1 MNEIFLKQIDEVT
14 PFWLF
19 YSKDSGEPGNIQLSA
34 CANNFSIHR
43 GYVSEDGLQCVGV
56 RYEKDGFGCYELY
69 NVGHTLIKCPLKPNP
84 IQKLL
89 GGKKAEE
96 KLRAAYESFEEQL
109 NSRGW
114 KTIPEAIHNEVTT
127 K

>member
-1 MNEIFLKQIDEVT
+1 MLDISIKQIKEIS
-14 PFWLF
+14 PFWVF
-19 YSKDSGEPGNIQLSA
+19 YVKEDGEPGSIQLSA
-34 CANNFSIHR
+34 CANNFTLQR
-43 GYVSEDGLQCVGV
+43 GSGSEAGLQCVGL
-56 RYEKDGFGCYELY
+56 RYENDGFGCYELF

-96 KLRAAYESFEEQL
+96 KLREQYESFESQL

-114 KTIPEAIHNEVTT
+114 KTITE
-127 K
+127 

>member
-1 MNEIFLKQIDEVT
+1 MTEISIKKIREISE
-14 PFWLF
+14 FWLV
-19 YSKDSGEPGNIQLSA
+19 YDKDEGVGHIQLSA

-43 GYVSEDGLQCVGV
+43 GYVSEDSLQCVGT

-69 NVGHTLIKCPLKPNP
+69 NVGHTRIKCPLKPNP

-96 KLRAAYESFEEQL
+96 KLRTAYEAFEQQL

>member
-1 MNEIFLKQIDEVT
+1 MTEISIKQIKEIGE
-14 PFWLF
+14 FWIV
-19 YSKDSGEPGNIQLSA
+19 YAKDDGSNGHIQLSA

-43 GYVSEDGLQCVGV
+43 GYVSEDSLQCVGT

-96 KLRAAYESFEEQL
+96 KLRAAYEAFEQQL